1 MNKRLVTFIFSLLTF
16 ALLISSCKMPASKAP
31 TSEATP
37 TMIRVQTDEPGG
49 STQIPVDETDTG
61 QTNTATPGA
70 IEPTTPPLPTNTLEP
85 TEIIPIPTI
94 TRPTEYT
101 IQQGEFLFCIARR
114 FDVDPN
120 DLLIAN
126 NLGENDLLSPGDT
139 VQIPQDS
146 SWPGGTRVLNAHPT
160 THTVSAGETVYS
172 IACLYGDVTPE
183 AIIAVNRLE
192 EPYDLTLGQTL
203 NIP

>member
-1 MNKRLVTFIFSLLTF
+1 MKKRLVALIFSFLIFT
-16 ALLISSCKMPASKAP
+16 LLISGCKMPASKAP
-31 TSEATP
+31 TSEATS
-37 TMIRVQTDEPGG
+37 TMIRVQTNEPGG
-49 STQIPVDETDTG
+49 STQIPVAETDTD
-61 QTNTATPGA
+61 QVSTATPGDG
-70 IEPTTPPLPTNTLEP
+70 ESTSPPQPTNTQEP
-85 TEIIPIPTI
+85 TEAIPVPTI
-94 TRPTEYT
+94 TRPAEYT

-120 DLLIAN
+120 DLLSAN

-139 VQIPQDS
+139 VQIPQES
-146 SWPGGTRVLNAHPT
+146 SWPGSTRVLNTHPT

-172 IACLYGDVTPE
+172 IACYYGDVTPE

-192 EPYDLTLGQTL
+192 EPYDLTVGQTL